1 MADPIYQKFLG
12 SWVLDVET
20 CAYEQGDPPK
30 SAVYRIFEDG
40 DELVFDMDWIDA
52 GDEAHHVSFRAK
64 PDGSRIAFNGGELA
78 DALAVT
84 APSENE
90 LNSSAFRDGVELM
103 TAERKLLGDDAVMD
117 LMQRVYLPDGT
128 SPTNRSKFHRQQ

>member
-1 MADPIYQKFLG
+1 MSKPIYQKFLG
-12 SWVLDVET
+12 SWVLDVDT
-20 CAYEQGDPPK
+20 CTYEQGDPPK
-30 SAVYRIFEDG
+30 SATYRIAEDG

-52 GDEAHHVSFRAK
+52 DGETHHVSFRAR
-64 PDGSRIAFNGGELA
+64 PDGSPIPFNGGDLA
-78 DALAVT
+78 DSLVVS

-90 LNSSAFRDGVELM
+90 LCSSALRGGVELM